1 MSIIFIKISNKRS
14 AGWGDLLFKLHG
26 GKGGEVP
33 VLDIANQVANLEVGN
48 LDFHPQLH
56 VTVIIRLDLRLP
68 LSMLSLSYEMLLSEI
83 QIFLPASK
91 GLIGHTFHFDLF

>member
-1 MSIIFIKISNKRS
+1 MSRVFIFISNKRS
-14 AGWGDLLFKLHG
+14 AGWGDLLFKLLG

-91 GLIGHTFHFDLF
+91 GLIGHTFHFVLF